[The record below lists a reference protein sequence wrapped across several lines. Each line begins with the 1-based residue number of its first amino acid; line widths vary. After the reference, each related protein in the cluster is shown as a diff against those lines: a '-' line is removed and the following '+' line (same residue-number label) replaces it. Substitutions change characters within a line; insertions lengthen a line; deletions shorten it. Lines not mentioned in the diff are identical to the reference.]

1 MGALEQLDFDR
12 MQTVAV
18 WPDLLTRLR
27 EQTGA
32 AHDALDQLFA
42 PFQRD
47 PATHLNHFLAVQLA
61 GFSALLTS
69 CPDCDAHVAE
79 MLRNAKG
86 ALVQDVADRGCYVPQ
101 LPASLALH
109 PMAVA
114 YLAIGSRLGT
124 EVLRRRLTD
133 AGIAPMPRYFTPEP
147 YQSDWRQLCATLRAT
162 PADGALADRVV
173 QDVLT
178 GFNLFTLAATLARRD
193 EGDVH

>member
-1 MGALEQLDFDR
+1 MGALEQHDFDR

-32 AHDALDQLFA
+32 THEALDQLFA

-47 PATHLNHFLAVQLA
+47 PATYLNHFLAVQLA
-61 GFSALLTS
+61 GFSALLAA
-69 CPDCDAHVAE
+69 CPDCDAQVAA
-79 MLRNAKG
+79 MLRNAKS
-86 ALVQDVADRGCYVPQ
+86 ALAQDVADRACFVPQ
-101 LPASLALH
+101 LPAPSSLH
-109 PMAVA
+109 PLAVA
-114 YLAIGSRLGT
+114 YLVIGSRLGT

-133 AGIAPMPRYFTPEP
+133 AGVAPMPRYFTPEP
-147 YQSDWRQLCATLRAT
+147 YQADWRQLCATLRAT
-162 PADGALADRVV
+162 PADGALADSVV